1 MTPQENTVSA
11 PPNTAQVDIVLPQ
24 AHAYN
29 ERIAR
34 FVNSEGQP
42 LDISAWTF
50 AMDIRQE
57 HDSAPVLSCTIAN
70 GRLER
75 NDTIGQIVLNLS
87 LADVQLLGVGRY
99 RYDLR
104 VIRPTFTNVWYPVTG
119 YLRTTPHITR

>member
-57 HDSAPVLSCTIAN
+57 HDVH
-70 GRLER
+70 
-75 NDTIGQIVLNLS
+75 
-87 LADVQLLGVGRY
+87 
-99 RYDLR
+99 LR

>member
-24 AHAYN
+24 AHAY
-29 ERIAR
+29 
-34 FVNSEGQP
+34 
-42 LDISAWTF
+42 T
-50 AMDIRQE
+50 
-57 HDSAPVLSCTIAN
+57 
-70 GRLER
+70 
-75 NDTIGQIVLNLS
+75 
-87 LADVQLLGVGRY
+87 DVQLLGVGRY